1 MLTINEETK
10 SHLNGWLNYKHVI
23 NLDNSEIKIL
33 IDSVMHLSNN
43 YIYFNWSM
51 SKLGFGEFSLYLE
64 DDIWFINNECLSV
77 ETCAMLLEALEAGV
91 LLEEDKEVQEYARD
105 CLKTIKKDLVLYTHL
120 NNGEIIN
127 LDSVSLATL
136 LSQSWS
142 SIEKI

>member
-33 IDSVMHLSNN
+33 IDSVMNLSNN
-43 YIYFNWSM
+43 YIYFNWSI

-64 DDIWFINNECLSV
+64 DDIWFINNECLNV

-91 LLEEDKEVQEYARD
+91 LLEEDKDVQEYARD
-105 CLKTIKKDLVLYTHL
+105 CLKTIKKDLVLYTDL

-127 LDSVSLATL
+127 LDSVSLSTL